1 MTYIEQEAQKNQ
13 SVVDT
18 IIEEF
23 NKALPNSSAD
33 TNNIGNLLGATT
45 SAFTNLLGF
54 VEATPQGKAIIIAV
68 TTANGTIIN
77 YGINI
82 SKDGENNLEKRGQAP
97 FFKTLQ

>member
-77 YGINI
+77 YG
-82 SKDGENNLEKRGQAP
+82 EKGTGT
-97 FFKTLQ
+97 FF